1 MYPYHNRCLQRI
13 RSGELLSIEQAP
25 PDSEYAI
32 ILHFR
37 TYPYR
42 RPIRA
47 HSLWRYTEVLKGV
60 GIMSDKRK

>member
-13 RSGELLSIEQAP
+13 RSGELLGIEQAP
-25 PDSEYAI
+25 PDSEYAL

-37 TYPYR
+37 THPYR

-47 HSLWRYTEVLKGV
+47 HSLWRYAEVLKGV
-60 GIMSDKRK
+60 EVSSKDN